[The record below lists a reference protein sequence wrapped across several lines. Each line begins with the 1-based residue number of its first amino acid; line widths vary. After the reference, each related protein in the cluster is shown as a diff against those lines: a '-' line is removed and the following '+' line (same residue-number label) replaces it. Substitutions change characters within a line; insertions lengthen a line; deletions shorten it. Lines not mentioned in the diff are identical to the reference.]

1 MSNIYVNL
9 ESRNNTSS
17 NQHVTLEEV
26 RDPNVVSNP
35 EQYLVG
41 IDRIALRNAFL
52 PVYEHAADL
61 QVKMIR
67 KADSAEDTQSLDF
80 TGLVDSNNLIWNAS
94 VFFNVLNAA
103 ILDAAVAL
111 GIDPQEAPTASYDL
125 SNGKVTIDY
134 SQHANWGD
142 EYHMELNQPLYAIM
156 SSFPVESVDLN
167 STWYALHT
175 PTGSTSIT
183 TAEMINLSPVDKV
196 YVKAFK
202 MPIVSEYISSANS
215 NRASESILTDFD
227 FRGSNIFPLNDISY
241 MATQG
246 IYRFHSMTES
256 GVFNEIKLSFYY
268 KTFNHNSFP
277 LYMIPS
283 GSCAV
288 KLFFKPI

>member
-1 MSNIYVNL
+1 MSNVYVNL
-9 ESRNNTSS
+9 ESRNDTSS

-35 EQYLVG
+35 EEYLVG
-41 IDRIALRNAFL
+41 IDRISLRNAFL

-61 QVKMIR
+61 QIRMIR
-67 KADSAEDTQSLDF
+67 KSDGASDTQSLNF
-80 TGLVDSNNLIWNAS
+80 TGLVDSNNLLWNPS
-94 VFFNVLNAA
+94 VFFNVFNAA
-103 ILDAAVAL
+103 IANAAVAL
-111 GIDPQEAPTASYDL
+111 GISINDSPTASYDMTT
-125 SNGKVTIDY
+125 GKVTIDY
-134 SQHANWGD
+134 SQHANWAD
-142 EYHMELNQPLYAIM
+142 QFHMELNQPFYAIM
-156 SSFPVESVDLN
+156 SSFPVSYVNLN
-167 STWYALHT
+167 SVWYALDT
-175 PTGSTSIT
+175 KAGTTSIS

-227 FRGSNIFPLNDISY
+227 FRGGNIFPLNDISY
-241 MATQG
+241 MATEG

-256 GVFNEIKLSFYY
+256 GVFNEIRLSFYY